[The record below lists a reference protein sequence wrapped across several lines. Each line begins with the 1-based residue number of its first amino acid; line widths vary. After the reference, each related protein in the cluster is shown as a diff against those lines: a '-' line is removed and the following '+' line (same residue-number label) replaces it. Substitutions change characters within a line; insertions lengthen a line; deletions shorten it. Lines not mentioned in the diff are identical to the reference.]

1 MAGDIYSYQNVQ
13 QENPDWS
20 QGNYFSDRF
29 INGQAQRYGDKS
41 DAVMNRGGYTY
52 DPTQYNQAM
61 QQAQDARA
69 SQQYGLSQLRQ
80 LADPT
85 QSSAAST
92 ALVQQASQG
101 ARLQQGLAGL
111 ARGGPAQQMAA
122 QQQAATQGLYAGQQA
137 QQQAA
142 TLRAQEAGMAA
153 NQYGQAAAAMRSGDM
168 AGQGMAGQYAQSD
181 FANRMRTEEQNAARQ
196 RSLEGTRSGY
206 LGLAGQSNAARSQQ
220 NIDEWKMSNA
230 IREGNTA
237 KQDQLNAAWSNAVG
251 AGLSTLGQQAGN
263 WGSSGQDQS
272 SSGDSDR
279 KKRDDENYYS
289 DERVKEKVQPMASKK
304 RMSDAEAA
312 RQMAKTDAM
321 FGSSSTADR
330 IGEDMQR
337 ATSQP
342 IADGVQNALDRQSE
356 NPQDAVDATRGD
368 VAEGVQNARS
378 RETTLPQEMMRS
390 LGGGYAYNYTPDSG
404 EDPSKRRY
412 GVMAQD
418 LEKTPMGASVVH
430 DTPGGKVVDTRMASG
445 VQFAALSDLQRQLD
459 ELKAGRRGR

>member
-20 QGNYFSDRF
+20 QGKYFSDRF
-29 INGQAQRYGDKS
+29 IEGQSDRYGQKS

-85 QSSAAST
+85 MSSAAST

-230 IREGNTA
+230 IREGNADRT
-237 KQDQLNAAWSNAVG
+237 DRLNAAASNAVA
-251 AGLSTLGQQAGN
+251 AGLGTLGQQAGN
-263 WGSSGQDQS
+263 WASSGQDQS
-272 SSGDSDR
+272 SNDSGRAERDR
-279 KKRDDENYYS
+279 DNYYS

-342 IADGVQNALDRQSE
+342 VAEGVQRALDRQSE
-356 NPQDAVDATRGD
+356 SPQDAVDATRGD

-430 DTPGGKVVDTRMASG
+430 DTPGGKMVDTRMATG

-459 ELKAGRRGR
+459 ELKGGRRGR